1 MHEKLNSMRRELT
14 EILRSD
20 RLLKS
25 AVREVNKMDMI
36 KGSLIIRNSRHDKIA
51 IDEILKGE
59 LQRDVP
65 VGDYLFIEN
74 FGKVINV
81 AFNCLEMGNYIDK
94 YFLIS
99 AYRILTEDDKGYFRK
114 TNPVVYAFNHVP
126 VHCLDIE

>member
-51 IDEILKGE
+51 ID
-59 LQRDVP
+59 
-65 VGDYLFIEN
+65 
-74 FGKVINV
+74 
-81 AFNCLEMGNYIDK
+81 
-94 YFLIS
+94 
-99 AYRILTEDDKGYFRK
+99 
-114 TNPVVYAFNHVP
+114 
-126 VHCLDIE
+126 

>member
-36 KGSLIIRNSRHDKIA
+36 KGSLIVRNSRHDKIA

-59 LQRDVP
+59 LLSLHRSVQIH
-65 VGDYLFIEN
+65 FQ
-74 FGKVINV
+74 
-81 AFNCLEMGNYIDK
+81 
-94 YFLIS
+94 
-99 AYRILTEDDKGYFRK
+99 
-114 TNPVVYAFNHVP
+114 
-126 VHCLDIE
+126 